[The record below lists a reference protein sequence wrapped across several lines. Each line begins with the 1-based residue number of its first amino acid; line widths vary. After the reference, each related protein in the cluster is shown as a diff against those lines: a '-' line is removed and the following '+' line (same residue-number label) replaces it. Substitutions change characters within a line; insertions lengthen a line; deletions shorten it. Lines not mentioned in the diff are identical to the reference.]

1 MATMTLN
8 MSDEEMAALDALAS
22 DFDMSKT
29 ALMKQAF
36 RLYQL
41 VVKRHQAGETMH
53 FSGDHE
59 RAIQFIG
66 PGFQM

>member
-8 MSDEEMAALDALAS
+8 MNDDEMAALEALAS
-22 DFDMSKT
+22 EFDMSKT
-29 ALMKQAF
+29 AVIKQAF

-41 VVKRHQAGETMH
+41 VVKRQEAGETFH
-53 FSGDHE
+53 FSGDKD

-66 PGFQM
+66 PGFHA

>member
-8 MSDEEMAALDALAS
+8 MSDEEMAALEALAS
-22 DFDMSKT
+22 EFDMSKT
-29 ALMKQAF
+29 AVIKQAF

-41 VVKRHQAGETMH
+41 VVKRQEAGETMH
-53 FSGDHE
+53 FSGDRE

-66 PGFQM
+66 PGFPV